1 MKSALLIMSL
11 GLSVLLSWTPFSWAT
26 EAIEKTQ
33 ETQETQETQVT
44 QETQQT
50 LDINTATVQ
59 EIASVLTG
67 VGPVKAEAIVA
78 LREALGGFTDIE
90 QLLEVKGIGSA
101 TIERVRE
108 LIVIQ

>member
-1 MKSALLIMSL
+1 MKSVLLIMAL

-26 EAIEKTQ
+26 EVTEK
-33 ETQETQETQVT
+33 TQVT
-44 QETQQT
+44 QEAQET

-78 LREALGGFTDIE
+78 LRKALGGFTDIE

-101 TIERVRE
+101 TIERIRE

>member
-33 ETQETQETQVT
+33 ETQETQETQ
-44 QETQQT
+44 QT

-78 LREALGGFTDIE
+78 LRKALGGFTDIE

-101 TIERVRE
+101 TIERIRE